1 MQLSHIETY
10 CAEHSAQAPEY
21 LQRLERET
29 HLQTLAPHM
38 LSGDLQGRL
47 LAMLSHLVR
56 PRVAVD
62 IGTFTGYSALCLA
75 EGLAPDGIVHTI
87 DPDDERHHIALRA
100 FENANLQHKITLHAA
115 PAAQVLPTLPTPF
128 DLVFIDADK
137 EQYPL
142 YFDLVV
148 DNVRPG
154 GLIIADNV
162 LWKGQVA
169 APNRSQKA
177 DLMDAFNKKIAT
189 DPRIMPVI
197 LPLRDGLTLM
207 WKK

>member
-1 MQLSHIETY
+1 
-10 CAEHSAQAPEY
+10 
-21 LQRLERET
+21 
-29 HLQTLAPHM
+29 M

-56 PRVAVD
+56 PRIAVD

-75 EGLAPDGIVHTI
+75 EGLAPDGMVHTI

-100 FENANLQHKITLHAA
+100 FESAGMQHNITLHAA
-115 PAAQVLPTLPTPF
+115 PAADVLPTLLAPF

-142 YFDLVV
+142 YFDLVI
-148 DNVRPG
+148 DKVRPG

-169 APNRSQKA
+169 SQSRSPKA
-177 DLMDAFNKKIAT
+177 DLMDAFNKKIAS
-189 DPRIMPVI
+189 DPRILPVM